1 VQALAAQDHVRR
13 FLRDL
18 AAARPD
24 ILTYLQQF
32 LDAKE
37 AATLKRVLKGRAK

>member
-1 VQALAAQDHVRR
+1 VHALVAQEHVRR

-18 AAARPD
+18 AATRPD

-32 LDAKE
+32 LDTKE
-37 AATLKRVLKGRAK
+37 AAMLKRVLKGHAK